1 MPSRPWHVSEANEPA
16 DEPFPHSID
25 PHDEPGLLDFDSSD
39 DGSREAS
46 VEVVTG
52 LTDQDTHSEA
62 SGDEDSQNKS
72 QDGLESD
79 ASIYQGA
86 QMCP

>member
-1 MPSRPWHVSEANEPA
+1 MPSRSRHVSEANEPA
-16 DEPFPHSID
+16 DGPFPHNID
-25 PHDEPGLLDFDSSD
+25 PDDEPGLLDFDSSD

-52 LTDQDTHSEA
+52 PTSQDTHSEA
-62 SGDEDSQNKS
+62 SGDENSQDES

-79 ASIYQGA
+79 ADSIY
-86 QMCP
+86 